1 MANFTL
7 TSSDKNTSDLASRT
21 DMTTGGTL
29 SNSVENK
36 AGILPRIFNF
46 LFVLKLAVHAT
57 LSYIWTKP
65 SLAQLLSALPGL
77 IAISEDRNH

>member
-29 SNSVENK
+29 SNGVENK
-36 AGILPRIFNF
+36 AGILPRIFSF
-46 LFVLKLAVHAT
+46 LFVLNFAVHAT